1 MAKKRYRLVPELV
14 PLPLWGISAYRA
26 LGRSTPWKVIRLDTL
41 EAASHKCQFCGS
53 DEPRLACH
61 DKWQY
66 DDKKRAARLIGFEIR
81 CPLCHLATHMG
92 RAAAL
97 GYAEEAT
104 QQLRKVNGCTN
115 RDVDLM
121 LAAAMSLWARRS
133 EKKWIVTVAPALL
146 KRYPRLQ
153 ALPLYAKKL
162 VKDSRGIQNKEPVS
176 VLRLHVT

>member
-1 MAKKRYRLVPELV
+1 
-14 PLPLWGISAYRA
+14 
-26 LGRSTPWKVIRLDTL
+26 
-41 EAASHKCQFCGS
+41 
-53 DEPRLACH
+53 
-61 DKWQY
+61 
-66 DDKKRAARLIGFEIR
+66 
-81 CPLCHLATHMG
+81 MG

-133 EKKWIVTVAPALL
+133 ERKWIVTVAPALL

-162 VKDSRGIQNKEPVS
+162 VKDSRGIQNKGPVS
-176 VLRLHVT
+176 VL